1 MKKILFV
8 IVAVFTVLVFKP
20 TTAANA
26 TSTTNEAVESS
37 ILNTTQEEM
46 EIISGNRMLLP
57 PSMNA
62 VSIVPPMS
70 ATSKTSSQNIYKNAQ
85 IRHLDVVNAQIHLQ
99 KKIQQHHYKII
110 SQAVN
115 YYIFFLRR
123 IRI

>member
-1 MKKILFV
+1 L
-8 IVAVFTVLVFKP
+8 VLKP

-26 TSTTNEAVESS
+26 TSITNEAVESS

-99 KKIQQHHYKII
+99 KEIQQHHYKII

>member
-57 PSMNA
+57 SMNA
-62 VSIVPPMS
+62 VTIVPPMS
-70 ATSKTSSQNIYKNAQ
+70 ATSKTSSQNIYKNTQ
-85 IRHLDVVNAQIHLQ
+85 LRHLDVVNAQIHLQ
-99 KKIQQHHYKII
+99 KEIQQHHYKII

-123 IRI
+123 IRV